1 MSTLRIKKGA
11 EINLF
16 LERSRKRVRE
26 KSGKRYLLRVDGET
40 ESTEKDFSLRVSK
53 GKRVRENADAIGPPT
68 RVITSLRCSFVFF
81 KKLNQM
87 FYSKRWKVNVNLQH
101 RIKMIHC

>member
-1 MSTLRIKKGA
+1 MSILRIKKGA

-16 LERSRKRVRE
+16 FREKSRKRVRE

-53 GKRVRENADAIGPPT
+53 EKRVRENAEKD
-68 RVITSLRCSFVFF
+68 SLC
-81 KKLNQM
+81 
-87 FYSKRWKVNVNLQH
+87 
-101 RIKMIHC
+101 

>member
-1 MSTLRIKKGA
+1 MSILRIKKGA

-26 KSGKRYLLRVDGET
+26 KSGKKKYLLRVGGET

-53 GKRVRENADAIGPPT
+53 EKE
-68 RVITSLRCSFVFF
+68 
-81 KKLNQM
+81 
-87 FYSKRWKVNVNLQH
+87 
-101 RIKMIHC
+101 

>member
-16 LERSRKRVRE
+16 LGRSRKRVRE

-53 GKRVRENADAIGPPT
+53 EKE
-68 RVITSLRCSFVFF
+68 
-81 KKLNQM
+81 
-87 FYSKRWKVNVNLQH
+87 
-101 RIKMIHC
+101 

>member
-1 MSTLRIKKGA
+1 MSILRIKKGA

-26 KSGKRYLLRVDGET
+26 KSGKRHFLRVGEET

-53 GKRVRENADAIGPPT
+53 EKRVRENAEKD
-68 RVITSLRCSFVFF
+68 SLC
-81 KKLNQM
+81 
-87 FYSKRWKVNVNLQH
+87 
-101 RIKMIHC
+101 

>member
-1 MSTLRIKKGA
+1 MSILSIKKGA

-53 GKRVRENADAIGPPT
+53 EKSERKCRKGFSLLKSGEKENTEKDFSTLYIQ
-68 RVITSLRCSFVFF
+68 
-81 KKLNQM
+81 KKE
-87 FYSKRWKVNVNLQH
+87 
-101 RIKMIHC
+101 